1 MIIVLKLIKKL
12 SSLAVVYSITE
23 TRVMCTRGL
32 HVLVK
37 VINVLSHRSTE
48 DFHDKYIPI
57 MKNKPTSEFSDKK
70 S

>member
-1 MIIVLKLIKKL
+1 
-12 SSLAVVYSITE
+12 
-23 TRVMCTRGL
+23 MCTRGL

-48 DFHDKYIPI
+48 DFHDKYTLI

-70 S
+70 VEHFEFNEDITLI